1 MATQTLSRPVAA
13 PRAVPRVEPPSS
25 RPRGAEWVLFVVLC
39 ILAVLFLI
47 PFAWLVLTS
56 LKPESELFARNLL
69 PSTLTL
75 EHYQRVFASSPV
87 AQWFLN
93 SLLVSALAVA
103 SVLLSSSLIAY
114 GFARL
119 RFRGRN
125 LLFALVIG
133 TYMLPVGVTLIP
145 TFLIW
150 NQLGLVGTFFPLWAG
165 NLFGS
170 AFYIFMLRQFLLTI
184 PQDLADAAR
193 VDGAGYFRI
202 FRDIMLPLVRP
213 ALVAVAIFEFQ
224 AKWNDLLTPLI
235 YLNRPAMY
243 TMALGLTSFK
253 SEFEMQWA
261 LWMAASVIFTIPMIV
276 LFFFAQRFFV
286 EGVTMTGIKG

>member
-1 MATQTLSRPVAA
+1 MASTTITRDLAL
-13 PRAVPRVEPPSS
+13 PRDLATTEAKPPS
-25 RPRGAEWVLFVVLC
+25 RWATDWWLYPALIVLS
-39 ILAVLFLI
+39 ILFLI

-56 LKPESELFARNLL
+56 LKPTNELFAGSLL
-69 PSTLTL
+69 PTRFTL
-75 EHYQRVFASSPV
+75 ENYQSVLANSPV
-87 AQWFLN
+87 VRWFAN
-93 SLLVSALAVA
+93 TLLVSVLAVI
-103 SVLLSSSLIAY
+103 SVALSSALVAY

-125 LLFALVIG
+125 VLFALVIA
-133 TYMLPVGVTLIP
+133 TYMLPIGVTLIP

-150 NQLGLVGTFFPLWAG
+150 NQLNAVGTFFPLWAG

-202 FRDIMLPLVRP
+202 FWDVMLPLVRP

-253 SEFEMQWA
+253 TEFEMQWGV
-261 LWMAASVIFTIPMIV
+261 WMAASVIFTLPMIL
-276 LFFFAQRFFV
+276 LFFLAQRFFV
-286 EGVTMTGIKG
+286 EGVAMTGIKG

>member
-1 MATQTLSRPVAA
+1 MATSTVAGQYVGPHVRDATTTNA
-13 PRAVPRVEPPSS
+13 PRRAPKDWWLYP
-25 RPRGAEWVLFVVLC
+25 A
-39 ILAVLFLI
+39 LAFLAILFLI

-56 LKPESELFARNLL
+56 LKPTSELFSGNLL
-69 PSTLTL
+69 PTRFTL
-75 EHYQRVFASSPV
+75 EHYQDVLANSPV
-87 AQWFLN
+87 VRWFGN
-93 SLLVSALAVA
+93 TLLVSALAVI
-103 SVLLSSSLIAY
+103 SVVFSSALVAY

-125 LLFALVIG
+125 VLFGLVIA

-150 NQLGLVGTFFPLWAG
+150 NQLNAVGTFFPLWAG

-193 VDGAGYFRI
+193 VDGAGYMRI
-202 FRDIMLPLVRP
+202 FWDVMLPLIRP

-224 AKWNDLLTPLI
+224 AKWNDLITPLI

-253 SEFEMQWA
+253 TEFEMQWGV
-261 LWMAASVIFTIPMIV
+261 WMAASVIFTLPMIV

-286 EGVTMTGIKG
+286 EGIAMTGIKG

>member
-1 MATQTLSRPVAA
+1 MASTMITREVA
-13 PRAVPRVEPPSS
+13 
-25 RPRGAEWVLFVVLC
+25 RPRE
-39 ILAVLFLI
+39 LATTEAKPPRRWAANWWLYPALIALSILFLI

-56 LKPESELFARNLL
+56 LKPTNELFSGSLL
-69 PSTLTL
+69 PTRFTL
-75 EHYQRVFASSPV
+75 ENYQSVLANSPV
-87 AQWFLN
+87 VRWFANTLFV
-93 SLLVSALAVA
+93 SVLAVISVAFSSALV
-103 SVLLSSSLIAY
+103 AY

-125 LLFALVIG
+125 LLFALVIA
-133 TYMLPVGVTLIP
+133 TYMLPIGVTLIP

-150 NQLGLVGTFFPLWAG
+150 NQLNAVGTFFPLWAG

-202 FRDIMLPLVRP
+202 FWDVMLPLVRP

-253 SEFEMQWA
+253 TEFEMQWGV
-261 LWMAASVIFTIPMIV
+261 WMAASVIFTLPMIL
-276 LFFFAQRFFV
+276 LFFLAQRFFV
-286 EGVTMTGIKG
+286 EGVAMTGIKG

>member
-1 MATQTLSRPVAA
+1 
-13 PRAVPRVEPPSS
+13 
-25 RPRGAEWVLFVVLC
+25 VL
-39 ILAVLFLI
+39 
-47 PFAWLVLTS
+47 
-56 LKPESELFARNLL
+56 R
-69 PSTLTL
+69 
-75 EHYQRVFASSPV
+75 
-87 AQWFLN
+87 WFGN
-93 SLLVSALAVA
+93 TLLVSVLAVV
-103 SVLLSSSLIAY
+103 SVVFSSALVAF
-114 GFARL
+114 GFSRV
-119 RFRGRN
+119 RFRGRSA
-125 LLFALVIG
+125 LFALVIA

-150 NQLGLVGTFFPLWAG
+150 NQLGFVGTFVPLWAG

-193 VDGAGYFRI
+193 VDGAGYLRI
-202 FRDIMLPLVRP
+202 FRDIMLPLIQP
-213 ALVAVAIFEFQ
+213 ALIAVAIFEFQ

-261 LWMAASVIFTIPMIV
+261 VWMAASVIFTLPMIL
-276 LFFFAQRFFV
+276 LFFLAQRFFV
-286 EGVTMTGIKG
+286 EGVTLTGIKG